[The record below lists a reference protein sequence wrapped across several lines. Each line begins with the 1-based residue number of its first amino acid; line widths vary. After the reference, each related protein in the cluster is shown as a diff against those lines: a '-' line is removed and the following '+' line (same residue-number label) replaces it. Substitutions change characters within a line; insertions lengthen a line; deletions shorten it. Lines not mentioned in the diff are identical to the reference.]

1 MKLSKAKLRNLLTFV
16 NELERL
22 KMTMRH
28 SWLSNGRRESV
39 AEHTWRSALMAMAIA
54 PELDQPVDVGH
65 VAQMILVHD
74 LGEIYTGDRPAWK
87 STNKNKHHDEEA
99 GIKKLTKNSN
109 PEIRKKILSLWEEY
123 EENTTPE
130 AHLAKA
136 VDKLEVLIQHNQ
148 AGIKKWNKAERD
160 EKLALHH
167 GDKYCEYDPT
177 IKALKSLVREDTAKE
192 LAKSFKIG

>member
-1 MKLSKAKLRNLLTFV
+1 MKISQNKLHNILDFI
-16 NELERL
+16 NELENL

-39 AEHTWRSALMAMAIA
+39 AEHTWRNALMAMIIA
-54 PELDQPVDVGH
+54 PELDQRVDVGH
-65 VAQMILVHD
+65 VVQMILVHD

-87 STNKNKHHDEEA
+87 PLNKNKHREEED
-99 GIKKLTKNSN
+99 GIKQLTKNIN
-109 PEIRKKILSLWEEY
+109 PEIRTKILTLWEEY
-123 EENTTPE
+123 EENNTPE

-136 VDKLEVLIQHNQ
+136 VDKMEVLIQHNQ
-148 AGIKKWNKAERD
+148 AGVKKWNKAERT

-177 IKALKSLVREDTAKE
+177 IKALKDLIREDTRKE
-192 LAKSFKIG
+192 LKKL